1 MNYYKINKFGADQ
14 YISKSK
20 LTIFKDELFTE
31 KEMLK
36 YKIPFLFAD
45 IVNVSPKNTY
55 FVFGVRK
62 MFTVN

>member
-14 YISKSK
+14 YITKSK

-45 IVNVSPKNTY
+45 IVNVPLKNTY
-55 FVFGVRK
+55 FIFGIRK
-62 MFTVN
+62 MLTVN

>member
-1 MNYYKINKFGADQ
+1 MQYYKINRFGADQ
-14 YISKSK
+14 YIYQSK

-36 YKIPFLFAD
+36 YKIPFSFAE

-55 FVFGVRK
+55 FIFGVRK
-62 MFTVN
+62 QLV